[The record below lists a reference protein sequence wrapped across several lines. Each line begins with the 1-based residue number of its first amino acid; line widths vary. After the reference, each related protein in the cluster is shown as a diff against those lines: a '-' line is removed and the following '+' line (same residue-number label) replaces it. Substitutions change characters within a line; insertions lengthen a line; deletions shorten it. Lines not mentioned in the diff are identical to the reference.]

1 MHPIDHSS
9 IGVAVVRFYVIFKE
23 PDILQISKDIQLHS
37 ITFLRPSVYL
47 IRLTQPEGGC
57 LIRLTQ
63 PEGGCFLFLLTS
75 LVVHGP
81 IVEGCH
87 G

>member
-37 ITFLRPSVYL
+37 LRPSVY
-47 IRLTQPEGGC
+47 

>member
-1 MHPIDHSS
+1 MLYARSLTFS
-9 IGVAVVRFYVIFKE
+9 R
-23 PDILQISKDIQLHS
+23 LQN
-37 ITFLRPSVYL
+37 TFNYIPSLRPSVY
-47 IRLTQPEGGC
+47 